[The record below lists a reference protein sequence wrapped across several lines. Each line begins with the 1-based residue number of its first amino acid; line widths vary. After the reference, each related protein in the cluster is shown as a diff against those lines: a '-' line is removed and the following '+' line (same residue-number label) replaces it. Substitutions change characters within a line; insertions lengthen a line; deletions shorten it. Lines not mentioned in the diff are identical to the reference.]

1 MPTIIAPGIAANN
14 RGQDIVTELEVKIKI
29 IVNKAQMRPPIP
41 RCVHLSIPQ
50 DLKYSINFF
59 IYLFNY

>member
-14 RGQDIVTELEVKIKI
+14 RGHDIVTELEVKIKI

-50 DLKYSINFF
+50 DLK
-59 IYLFNY
+59 